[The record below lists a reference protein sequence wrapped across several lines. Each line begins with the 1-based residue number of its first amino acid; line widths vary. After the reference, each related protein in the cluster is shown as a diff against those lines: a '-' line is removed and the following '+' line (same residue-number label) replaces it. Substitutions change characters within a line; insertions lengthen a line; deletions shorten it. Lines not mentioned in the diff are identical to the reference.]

1 MSNVSRLNLKNVI
14 DKPFLKKRLRQI
26 MINSGRHQMLESL
39 DNKSIARVMYFLK
52 GYLKCIEYHG
62 IQPINTSELQ
72 DLLVREA
79 YDFIEEYTTH

>member
-1 MSNVSRLNLKNVI
+1 MSNVSKLNLKQVI
-14 DKPFLKKRLRQI
+14 EKPHLKKKLRQI
-26 MINSGRHQMLESL
+26 MINSGRHDLMESL

-62 IQPINTSELQ
+62 IQPINTEELK

-79 YDFIEEYTTH
+79 YDFIVEYADN